1 MNQLLSHASLDAF
14 HDARKRLQE
23 VDNQSLTEVVDRWT
37 PYLHAPSSFAE
48 SSAVEDVLRDIFT
61 WVCDPRITHFPSMW
75 VNGNNK
81 RQTALIAQA
90 VAKILSQRGELS
102 ASFFFSQTTGSS
114 KSIAASVIPSIAY
127 QLAEKIDLA
136 RSHILHASMNDLTIF
151 DSRLQVQAQMKK
163 LITDPLWKAFESHAI
178 SRSIFI
184 LIHALEDCEDED
196 DFQASLLDAF
206 SQALEQLNPE
216 HPLKLLVLGQHTIHL
231 SNCFARL
238 AGRSMVLRRPIDSV
252 HRLVVEEEIYRKEI
266 ALRKWEEELEQKK
279 KQVEKMEEESKRRL
293 DQREHPSEHDY
304 TSSGGLGVYGGPSP
318 DCEICISF
326 RVLLL
331 DLYTVDRLINPYTSI
346 GKQVPAGTSSPTSY
360 KGNRNSRPSTA
371 LPPIFIPPQ
380 SDVSPYASNSMP
392 NSNSTPST
400 SRSGIFDRP
409 PSNAQSPTT
418 QQCGQPQLDAVPY
431 RRYTGDSMDL
441 STKFSPDP
449 MSLSSSDSS
458 NTGDGEWY
466 YVSSPNSIA
475 RNGRTPVQT
484 TDPRG
489 IRTLPFSSAIQE
501 AIEDPESTWKINDD
515 GVAVA
520 GTLEGLVEFLVIT
533 IGERPYG

>member
-1 MNQLLSHASLDAF
+1 
-14 HDARKRLQE
+14 
-23 VDNQSLTEVVDRWT
+23 VDRWT
-37 PYLHAPSSFAE
+37 HLQGLSSFAAF
-48 SSAVEDVLRDIFT
+48 AVEDVLRDIFN
-61 WVCDPRITHFPSMW
+61 WVCDPHIPSMW
-75 VNGNNK
+75 VNGND
-81 RQTALIAQA
+81 RTQTALIAQA
-90 VAKILSQRGELS
+90 VANILNKRGELS
-102 ASFFFSQTTGSS
+102 ASFFFSQATGSS

-127 QLAEKIDLA
+127 QLAEKIDHA
-136 RSHILHASMNDLTIF
+136 RGHILHASRNDLTIF
-151 DSRLQVQAQMKK
+151 DPRLKVQAQMQK
-163 LITDPLWKAFESHAI
+163 LITDPLWKAFESPEI
-178 SRSIFI
+178 SHPIFI
-184 LIHALEDCEDED
+184 LVHALEDCEDED
-196 DFQASLLDAF
+196 HFQASLLDAF
-206 SQALEQLNPE
+206 SQALEQLKTKL
-216 HPLKLLVLGQHTIHL
+216 PLKLLVLGQHTTHL
-231 SNCFARL
+231 SHCFARV

-252 HRLVVEEEIYRKEI
+252 DRLVVEEEIYQKEI

-279 KQVEKMEEESKRRL
+279 KKVEKMEEQLKRRL
-293 DQREHPSEHDY
+293 DQREHQSEHDY

-331 DLYTVDRLINPYTSI
+331 DLYTVDRPINTYTSI

-360 KGNRNSRPSTA
+360 QGNRNSRPSTA
-371 LPPIFIPPQ
+371 LPPVFIPPQ
-380 SDVSPYASNSMP
+380 PDVSSYADNSMSNP
-392 NSNSTPST
+392 NSTPST
-400 SRSGIFDRP
+400 SRSGTFDRP
-409 PSNAQSPTT
+409 PSNTQSPTT
-418 QQCGQPQLDAVPY
+418 QQCGQPQLDSVPC

-449 MSLSSSDSS
+449 MSLSSSGSS
-458 NTGDGEWY
+458 NTGDGESY
-466 YVSSPNSIA
+466 YVSSPISIA
-475 RNGRTPVQT
+475 RNGRTPVRT